1 MPDIFLHNARIWTGD
16 ETAPWADAAHVRGGR
31 FVFVGRE
38 RDANPSPDAQRIDA
52 RGRLALPGFIDAH
65 AHLLNTGFAMGSVDL
80 KGVASV
86 AEAVRRVGERAA
98 AAPADT
104 WIRGAGWDQHLW
116 PNAAFPH
123 RSALDAAAPEHPV
136 VLNHTSGHCIWVNSA
151 ALHAAGITR
160 ETPVPSG
167 GAIDLDDAGEPS
179 GILRDTASKLVA
191 DVMPR
196 PAPTERVD
204 AMTDA
209 IAHAHSLG
217 VTCAHA
223 MDVGRGEYQ
232 ALLALRDGGPSR
244 EGGRLDLRVRA
255 YLTAERLDEWFDR
268 AVRTG
273 DGDDL
278 LRIGGVKF
286 FADGA
291 LGSLTAWMREPYEGS
306 SGTGLALQPP
316 EQLETMVRRCLE
328 HGLAP
333 AIHAI
338 GDAANGAVLDII
350 GRTRG
355 IAPKLPRRIEH
366 AQLLREDDVPRF
378 AALGVTA
385 SMQPIHATQ
394 DMAKVDRFWGERGRW
409 SYAFA
414 SLVSTGVNLA
424 FGSDTPVETMNPIAG
439 IHAAVTRRNGD
450 GEPSGGWYP
459 EQRLPLESALRAYTR
474 GAAIAAGEEATLG
487 RIAPGHHADFV
498 ILSHDLFALND
509 PMRLLESH
517 VDLTCVAGAVVYT
530 RGA

>member
-1 MPDIFLHNARIWTGD
+1 MADTFLHNARIWTGD
-16 ETAPWADAAHVRGGR
+16 EAAPWAEAAYARNGR
-31 FVFVGRE
+31 FIFAGRE
-38 RDANPSPDAQRIDA
+38 RDANPPLDAQRIDA
-52 RGRLALPGFIDAH
+52 RERLVLPGFTDAH
-65 AHLLNTGFAMGSVDL
+65 AHLLNTGFAMRSVDL

-86 AEAVRRVGERAA
+86 DEAVRRVAERAA
-98 AAPADT
+98 VSPQGA

-123 RSALDAAAPEHPV
+123 RRALDAVAPQHPV

-151 ALHAAGITR
+151 ALRAAGITR
-160 ETPVPSG
+160 ETPAPYG
-167 GAIDLDDAGEPS
+167 GAIDLDDDGEPS

-191 DVMPR
+191 DIMPR
-196 PAPTERVD
+196 PTPPERI
-204 AMTDA
+204 AALRDA

-232 ALLALRDGGPSR
+232 ALLALRDGG
-244 EGGRLDLRVRA
+244 RLDLRVRT

-278 LRIGGVKF
+278 MRIGGVKF

-306 SGTGLALQPP
+306 SDTGLALQPP
-316 EQLETMVRRCLE
+316 EQLEEMVRRCLE

-333 AIHAI
+333 AVHAI
-338 GDAANGAVLDII
+338 GDAANSAVLDII

-355 IAPKLPRRIEH
+355 IAPELPRRIEH

-409 SYAFA
+409 SYALA
-414 SLVSTGVNLA
+414 SLAAMGANLA
-424 FGSDTPVETMNPIAG
+424 FGSDTPVETMDPLAG
-439 IHAAVTRRNGD
+439 IHAAATRRNGA

-459 EQRLPLESALRAYTR
+459 QQRLSLESALRAYTS

-487 RIAPGHHADFV
+487 RIVPGQHADFV

-509 PMRLLESH
+509 PMRLLEAR
-517 VDLTCVAGAVVYT
+517 VDLTCVAGAVVYK